1 MSGQANVPGLMI
13 AAPASGTGKTTV
25 MLGLLRALTEDGLAV
40 QPFKSGPDYIDP
52 AFHRAASGRASFNL
66 DSWAM
71 DSALLQAIA
80 GQAAGADM
88 VLAEGSM
95 GLYDGVASAG
105 ASGNG
110 ASADMARRMGWPVV
124 LVIDVSG
131 QAQSAAAT
139 ALGFRSLDPD
149 LPFAGVILNRVA
161 SPRHERLV
169 RRGLDAVGIPVLG
182 VLPRRGDLTLPER
195 HLGLVQAME
204 HPDLDRAIR
213 DYAAFLRAHVDL
225 EAIRRAAAA
234 GTAADEHGEA
244 ALPAP
249 PAQRIAL
256 ARDAAFSFVYPHLIE
271 GWRRAGAEISHFSPL
286 ADEAPALD
294 ADLVWLP
301 GGYPE
306 LHAGPIAAATTFL
319 KALGRHA
326 ETRPVHGECGGYM
339 VLGEGLI
346 DKTGE
351 RHAMAGLLG
360 LVTSYAARKMHLG
373 YRHAELLTPV
383 AGLAAGTKL
392 RGHEFHYSTIVEQ
405 RDAPLARVT
414 DADGAAVIEA
424 GSHRGRVTGSYFHM
438 IAPVR

>member
-1 MSGQANVPGLMI
+1 MSVPGLMI

-25 MLGLLRALTEDGLAV
+25 MLGLLRALVQDGLVV

-71 DSALLQAIA
+71 TPALIEGIA
-80 GQAAGADM
+80 SKAAGADI

-95 GLYDGVASAG
+95 GLFDGVARNG

-110 ASADMARRMGWPVV
+110 ASADMAQRMGWPVI
-124 LVIDVSG
+124 LVVDVSG

-139 ALGFRSLDPD
+139 ALGFSQFAPD

-169 RRGLDAVGIPVLG
+169 RAGMAAVGITVLG
-182 VLPRRGDLTLPER
+182 ALPRRGDLTLPER
-195 HLGLVQAME
+195 HLGLVQAIE
-204 HPDLDRAIR
+204 HPDLDRAIG

-225 EAIRRAAAA
+225 TAIVAAAA
-234 GTAADEHGEA
+234 GEA
-244 ALPAP
+244 RTGGGALPLP

-256 ARDAAFSFVYPHLIE
+256 AQDAAFSFTYPHLLD
-271 GWRRAGAEISHFSPL
+271 GWRQAGAEIMPFSPL

-306 LHAGPIAAATTFL
+306 LHAGRIAAA
-319 KALGRHA
+319 GRFMAGLRAHA
-326 ETRPVHGECGGYM
+326 QTRPVHGECGGYM
-339 VLGEGLI
+339 VLGDALI
-346 DKTGE
+346 AKDGVHH
-351 RHAMAGLLG
+351 RMAGLLG
-360 LVTSYAARKMHLG
+360 LVTSHAQRRMHLG
-373 YRHAELLTPV
+373 YRHARLIAPLG
-383 AGLAAGTKL
+383 AIAAGTCL
-392 RGHEFHYSTIVEQ
+392 RGHEFHYATIVEQ
-405 RDAPLARVT
+405 GDAPLAHVT
-414 DADGAAVIEA
+414 DADGADVAET
-424 GSHRGRVTGSYFHM
+424 GSHRGHVTGSFFHM
-438 IAPVR
+438 IAPAA